1 MNATQGTIAMGS
13 DHRGFDV
20 IDELRAHL
28 EAAGWNVMV
37 PARPVEEDA
46 SVDYP
51 DAAAEVAAAVRDGG
65 AEYGVLVCGSGIGM
79 SIAAN
84 KVHGVRAALVH
95 DEHGA
100 EMSRRHNDSNVLC
113 MGSGVVDTAAM
124 ASLIDLW
131 LSTPFEG
138 GRHAR
143 RVEKITGLESVTE
156 SST

>member
-1 MNATQGTIAMGS
+1 MSATKGTVAMGS

-28 EAAGWNVMV
+28 EGAGWDVMV
-37 PARPVEEDA
+37 PTRPVEEDA

-51 DAAAEVAAAVRDGG
+51 DAAAEVAAAVRDGK
-65 AEYGVLVCGSGIGM
+65 AAYGVLVCGSGIGM

-84 KVHGVRAALVH
+84 KVHGVRAALVQ

-100 EMSRRHNDSNVLC
+100 EMSRRHNDANVLC
-113 MGSGVVDTAAM
+113 MGSSVIDTAAM

-131 LSTPFEG
+131 LATPFDG

-143 RVEKITGLESVTE
+143 RVEKISGLESVPE
-156 SST
+156 SSK